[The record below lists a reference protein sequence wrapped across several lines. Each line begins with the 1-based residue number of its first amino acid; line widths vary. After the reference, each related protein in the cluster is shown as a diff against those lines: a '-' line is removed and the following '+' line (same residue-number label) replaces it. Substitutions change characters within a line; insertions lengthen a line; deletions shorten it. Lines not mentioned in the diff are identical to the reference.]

1 VIRTNKIPRAVA
13 VFLLIAMLVSL
24 LPMTA
29 FAVGDE
35 EETSTMQETSVTET
49 TPASLDEEVSDNPE
63 PITEPEAEVAQLSLC
78 VFL

>member
-1 VIRTNKIPRAVA
+1 MIRTNKIPRAVA
-13 VFLLIAMLVSL
+13 VFLLVAMLISL

-29 FAVGDE
+29 FAVVDE

-63 PITEPEAEVAQLSLC
+63 PITEPESEVAQLSLC